1 MNSPEM
7 SEKLLQAWL
16 AVSGTVQNTRIVKDM
31 TYNEAVIC
39 DYLWQQSKK
48 KPNSLTATELC
59 ALTGMQKSLMNRT
72 LKALIAKDMIIMEQN
87 SWDHRRK
94 PVRLNPEKEDVF
106 LKTHNEA
113 LAYVQALMAHWDSR
127 KAESVAAALNAIA
140 SAAKSLNSSKG

>member
-7 SEKLLQAWL
+7 SERLLQAWL
-16 AVSGTVQNTRIVKDM
+16 AVSGAIQNTRIVKDM

-48 KPNSLTATELC
+48 KPNSLTSTELC

-72 LKALIAKDMIIMEQN
+72 LKALLAKDMIIMEQN

-94 PVRLNPEKEDVF
+94 PVRLNPEKADIF

-127 KAESVAAALNAIA
+127 KAENVASSLNAIA
-140 SAAKSLNSSKG
+140 AAAKTLSSSKG